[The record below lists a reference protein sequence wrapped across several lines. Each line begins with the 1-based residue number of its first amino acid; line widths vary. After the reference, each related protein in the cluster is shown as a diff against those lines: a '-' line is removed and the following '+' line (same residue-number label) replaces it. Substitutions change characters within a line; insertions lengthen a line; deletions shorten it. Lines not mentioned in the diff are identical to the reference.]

1 MKHVFARFPDGVPV
15 LDPVKDMKVKGAEY
29 NKLLERKSVLQQ
41 RLLSHC
47 LIQQVKEQKQC
58 QQGAFSTSKEDENLK
73 TQNTIKN

>member
-47 LIQQVKEQKQC
+47 LIQQVKEQKKC